1 MNAIFTQ
8 SQVTAIV
15 NREVARALEMA
26 AQRLYDAAE
35 MQTADLQCNLFCAAA
50 EGVRR
55 VADGD
60 MTDNP
65 YVYNGELA

>member
-26 AQRLYDAAE
+26 AQRLYGIAE
-35 MQTADLQCNLFCAAA
+35 MQSTDLMERLYCGGA
-50 EGVRR
+50 ESVRCTINK
-55 VADGD
+55 DLI
-60 MTDNP
+60 DNP
-65 YVYNGELA
+65 YIYKGE